1 MKIVC
6 VCTGNIC
13 RSPMLTYL
21 LRDALEK
28 EGIPCEVSGAGT
40 GTRDGVPPSTHA
52 ITAMQE
58 IGVDISDNRSR
69 QMTLEIADDADV
81 FVALSVEH
89 GVTLAFQYDVD
100 PEKILVPGSGVPDP
114 YGMDLATYRACRDT
128 LVETLPQLVADI
140 KAML

>member
-58 IGVDISDNRSR
+58 IGVDISENRSR
-69 QMTLEIADDADV
+69 QMTLEIAEDTDIC
-81 FVALSVEH
+81 VALSVEH
-89 GVTLAFQYDVD
+89 GVTMAFQYGID
-100 PEKILVPGSGVPDP
+100 PERILVPGSGIPDP
-114 YGMDLATYRACRDT
+114 FGCDLDTYRQCRDQ
-128 LVETLPQLVADI
+128 LMEALPQLVADV
-140 KAML
+140 KALL